1 MHIGLPASEHKRVA
15 TFIWP
20 GPPPAEHEPPG
31 LDPAQLMEHNSY
43 YNPGGLSGAGVIN
56 TPRWRSAEMPVHQR
70 ARHRPRRR
78 PRLRRADQ
86 PADPAIVDP
95 AALAE
100 AIAEQVYGQDLVLH
114 RPSRFGLGFQ
124 LTQPERPIGPGQA
137 TFGHFGAGGSL
148 GFADPENE
156 IAFGYVMN
164 QMGPR
169 WQNPRTRALVDAVTN
184 PWAVT
189 FPERLPST
197 VVIMGDAGPARRP
210 ATHPAAWWLTM
221 LTLAVLAAALVFT
234 VLNTSRIG
242 MGRIGLGAILSAA
255 VLLYAVSGR
264 LIASR
269 RPDNAIGWLLGS
281 IGLSVAT
288 SMFAEQY
295 ALYGVA
301 TAPGAV
307 PAAKAVG
314 CLAAV
319 GAFATVLLLFFIV
332 LLFPDGHLPSPRW
345 RPVLWATVVVFA
357 GWGTQQFQAGTTVTG
372 GLTNALQAG
381 DATYPNPV
389 GFLPRHGWYSDLL
402 TVIFVLAVFTVIAV
416 VASVFARRRGAS
428 PERRQQLAWLGYVG
442 ALTVTWILWL
452 GPGQLAR
459 ARPLRQLA
467 RRPCSGA

>member
-1 MHIGLPASEHKRVA
+1 
-15 TFIWP
+15 
-20 GPPPAEHEPPG
+20 
-31 LDPAQLMEHNSY
+31 
-43 YNPGGLSGAGVIN
+43 
-56 TPRWRSAEMPVHQR
+56 
-70 ARHRPRRR
+70 
-78 PRLRRADQ
+78 
-86 PADPAIVDP
+86 
-95 AALAE
+95 
-100 AIAEQVYGQDLVLH
+100 
-114 RPSRFGLGFQ
+114 
-124 LTQPERPIGPGQA
+124 
-137 TFGHFGAGGSL
+137 
-148 GFADPENE
+148 
-156 IAFGYVMN
+156 
-164 QMGPR
+164 MG
-169 WQNPRTRALVDAVTN
+169 
-184 PWAVT
+184 
-189 FPERLPST
+189 E
-197 VVIMGDAGPARRP
+197 AGPVRRSG
-210 ATHPAAWWLTM
+210 THQAAAWGLTV

-255 VLLYAVSGR
+255 VLLYAASGR

-269 RPDNAIGWLLGS
+269 LPDNAIGWLLGS

-314 CLAAV
+314 CLASV
-319 GAFATVLLLFFIV
+319 GAFATVLLLFCIV

-345 RPVLWATVVVFA
+345 RPVLWAMVVVFA

-402 TVIFVLAVFTVIAV
+402 TVIFVLAIFTVIAV

-442 ALTVTWILWL
+442 ALTVVWILSIGLANWLAPAGLADGWL
-452 GPGQLAR
+452 GDLLWGLVVLTPVVGIPVACVVAVLKYRLYDLGRIVSRTVSYAIVTGLLVGVYAGPGPAGHRGDR
-459 ARPLRQLA
+459 AHVAGRGG
-467 RRPCSGA
+467 RRHAGRGGPVRAAPVAGPAEGGSPVQPGPV